1 MTVSGIML
9 KCDTTG
15 IPTPHITWTSGD
27 TGDIVGTGKYYQ
39 VPYVKCATKALRFY
53 CHARNPMGN
62 ISSPEI
68 HVKGKGA
75 FMGYMMDSVYLT
87 RSSFYL
93 SYIDLL
99 RLTIP
104 SHTHTCIGFS
114 ILIHLILQII
124 FLFIISLILSLS
136 LNLPLTLSFVYLF
149 ASFFFPLFAIL
160 SISNIFLFKQTPYLR
175 FNFRFSDDC
184 AQLQYS
190 RQRYVHR
197 SCSGF

>member
-75 FMGYMMDSVYLT
+75 FMGYITDGFRISNSIEFLSFIHRFITPDHSFAHAYMHWFFYFDPSDTSNHL
-87 RSSFYL
+87 SFYYFFN
-93 SYIDLL
+93 S
-99 RLTIP
+99 
-104 SHTHTCIGFS
+104 F
-114 ILIHLILQII
+114 
-124 FLFIISLILSLS
+124 SLS
-136 LNLPLTLSFVYLF
+136 
-149 ASFFFPLFAIL
+149 
-160 SISNIFLFKQTPYLR
+160 
-175 FNFRFSDDC
+175 
-184 AQLQYS
+184 
-190 RQRYVHR
+190 
-197 SCSGF
+197 